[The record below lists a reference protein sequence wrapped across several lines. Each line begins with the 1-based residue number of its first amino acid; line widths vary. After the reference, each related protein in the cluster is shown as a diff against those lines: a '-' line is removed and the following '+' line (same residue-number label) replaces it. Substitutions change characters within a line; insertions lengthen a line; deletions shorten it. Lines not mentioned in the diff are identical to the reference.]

1 MKLDPCSFLLL
12 ILSPEKEPRKYIPF
26 AFLIGI
32 VLNWRPRSLPYFAI
46 IHVLINM
53 SLAPL
58 FLAVAY

>member
-1 MKLDPCSFLLL
+1 M
-12 ILSPEKEPRKYIPF
+12 YIPF